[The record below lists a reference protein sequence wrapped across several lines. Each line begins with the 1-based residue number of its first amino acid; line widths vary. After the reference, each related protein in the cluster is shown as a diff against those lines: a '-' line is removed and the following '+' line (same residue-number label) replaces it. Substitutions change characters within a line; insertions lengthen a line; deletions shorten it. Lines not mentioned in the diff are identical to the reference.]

1 MAVGHLLSALP
12 PLRGDSV
19 FCPKLHRKRDV
30 PKSPIIATGS
40 TGAIRG
46 HDGFIVQTLS
56 VQARIALGRGEGNM
70 KLPHRRQFLHLAA
83 GAAALP
89 VASRFALAQ
98 AYPARPVRILVGFA
112 AGGNFDI
119 VARLIGQWLSDQL
132 HQPVIVENRPGASSN
147 LATEAVI
154 RAPADGY
161 TLLLGGAVNA
171 VNATLY
177 EKLSFNFI
185 SDVAPVAGVSR
196 FPNVMTVGASFPAKT
211 VPEFIAYA
219 KANPGKISQGSSGNG
234 TTQHLAGALFKMM
247 TGVNF
252 VHVPYRGASQAL
264 TDLLSGQVQ
273 VLFEPLPPSMQHIKS
288 GTLRALAVTTA
299 TRSEALPD
307 VPTVS
312 EFVPGYEASGWSGVC
327 APKNTP
333 TDIINRLNKEINAG
347 LADPRTKA
355 RLADLGATT
364 LAGSSA
370 DFGKLIADETEK
382 WGKAIRA
389 ANIKAD

>member
-1 MAVGHLLSALP
+1 
-12 PLRGDSV
+12 
-19 FCPKLHRKRDV
+19 
-30 PKSPIIATGS
+30 
-40 TGAIRG
+40 
-46 HDGFIVQTLS
+46 
-56 VQARIALGRGEGNM
+56 M
-70 KLPHRRQFLHLAA
+70 KLPRRNFLHLAA
-83 GAAALP
+83 GATVLP

-112 AGGNFDI
+112 AGGAFDI
-119 VARLIGQWLSDQL
+119 VARLIGQWLSDQF

-154 RAPADGY
+154 RAPPDGY

-171 VNATLY
+171 VNATFY

-219 KANPGKISQGSSGNG
+219 KANPGRISQGSSGNG

-273 VLFEPLPPSMQHIKS
+273 VLFEPLPPSMQHIKA

-333 TDIINRLNKEINAG
+333 PTSSTGSTRRSTRALPIPRRRRALPTWEPRHLPARPPTSASSSPTRLRSG
-347 LADPRTKA
+347 A
-355 RLADLGATT
+355 R
-364 LAGSSA
+364 
-370 DFGKLIADETEK
+370 
-382 WGKAIRA
+382 
-389 ANIKAD
+389 